1 MKNVLLLV
9 SLAVSTAALGQGGA
23 VPTPQENTQVSPTVL
38 PSNIVQKGIAAT
50 YTDVYCAGWMSPKD
64 VPNSSYVLAGEESP
78 NTSRFYKNDSI
89 YLAGSGWQEGQKVS
103 IIRRAKDPNLFE
115 IYDEQ
120 VKEMKKAG
128 TLFYDMAQATVSFV
142 LGNSAV
148 AHVDFSCDAIVPGDL
163 VVPFQER
170 PLATFHPRPYEFKHF
185 VALKGA
191 TKGRIILSKDF
202 DVYLGEGMRKAYG
215 SLGYINFVGT
225 PVPRID
231 EAKKL
236 VYLDIDIDEGKKFYV
251 NIGSNQGL
259 KPGDYLRVIRGYA
272 MKDYDPA
279 DRESLAS
286 LDYEDDQLKEPRT
299 EPKRFSEI
307 PTRSLGEAVVL
318 TTTPT
323 TATAMVTYSVED
335 IRIGDRFEVMPADAS
350 GTGGS
355 N

>member
-120 VKEMKKAG
+120 VKEIKKAG

-142 LGNSAV
+142 QGNSAV

-170 PLATFHPRPYEFKHF
+170 PLATFHPRPYEFKHY

-202 DVYLGEGMRKAYG
+202 DVYLGEG
-215 SLGYINFVGT
+215 
-225 PVPRID
+225 
-231 EAKKL
+231 
-236 VYLDIDIDEGKKFYV
+236 KKFYV

-259 KPGDYLRVIRGYA
+259 KPGDYLRVVRGYA

-335 IRIGDRFEVMPADAS
+335 IRIGHRFEVMPADAS

>member
-1 MKNVLLLV
+1 MKNVLFLV
-9 SLAVSTAALGQGGA
+9 SLAVSTAAFGQGGA

-38 PSNIVQKGIAAT
+38 PSNIVQKGVAAT

-64 VPNSSYVLAGEESP
+64 IPNSSYVLAGEESP

-103 IIRRAKDPNLFE
+103 IVRRAKDPNLYQ
-115 IYDEQ
+115 IYDQQ
-120 VKEMKKAG
+120 VKEIKQAG

-142 LGNSAV
+142 QGNTAV

-170 PLATFHPRPYEFKHF
+170 PLAAFHPRPYDFKHF

-202 DVYLGEGMRKAYG
+202 DIYLG
-215 SLGYINFVGT
+215 
-225 PVPRID
+225 
-231 EAKKL
+231 
-236 VYLDIDIDEGKKFYV
+236 EGKKFYV

-259 KPGDYLRVIRGYA
+259 KPGDYLRVVRGYA
-272 MKDYDPA
+272 LNDYDPA

-286 LDYEDDQLKEPRT
+286 LDYEDDQLNEPRT
-299 EPKRFSEI
+299 QPKRFAEI
-307 PTRSLGEAVVL
+307 PVRSLGEAVVL

-335 IRIGDRFEVMPADAS
+335 IRIGDRFEVVPSEAT

>member
-170 PLATFHPRPYEFKHF
+170 PLATFHPRPYEFKHY

-202 DVYLGEGMRKAYG
+202 DVYLGEG
-215 SLGYINFVGT
+215 
-225 PVPRID
+225 
-231 EAKKL
+231 
-236 VYLDIDIDEGKKFYV
+236 KKFYV

-259 KPGDYLRVIRGYA
+259 KPGDYLRVVRGYA

>member
-120 VKEMKKAG
+120 VKEIKKAG

-142 LGNSAV
+142 QGNSAV

-170 PLATFHPRPYEFKHF
+170 PLATFHPRPYEFKHY

-202 DVYLGEGMRKAYG
+202 DVYLGEG
-215 SLGYINFVGT
+215 
-225 PVPRID
+225 
-231 EAKKL
+231 
-236 VYLDIDIDEGKKFYV
+236 KKFYV

-259 KPGDYLRVIRGYA
+259 KPGDYLRVVRGYA